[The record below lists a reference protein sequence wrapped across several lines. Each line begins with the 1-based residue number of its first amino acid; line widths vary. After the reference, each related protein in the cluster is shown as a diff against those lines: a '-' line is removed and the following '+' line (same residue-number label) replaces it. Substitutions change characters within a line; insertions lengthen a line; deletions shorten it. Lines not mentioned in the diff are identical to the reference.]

1 MFLRYFYLGVLEES
15 YSRLRWGQVCPGKA
29 EQHPLQLQVEM
40 TGEAVQALSSHHL
53 LPGLLARSAHILSPS
68 CHESPPCSAIEY
80 LTLC

>member
-40 TGEAVQALSSHHL
+40 TGGGSAGALIPPPPPWPSRQVSSYSVPL
-53 LPGLLARSAHILSPS
+53 LS
-68 CHESPPCSAIEY
+68 
-80 LTLC
+80 